1 MSAASHPEPAPGAGL
16 DVHAR
21 PPVDVAIAAELG
33 RALFG
38 ATGELKELGSHQ
50 DRNFLIRAAEGPRVL
65 KIANRS
71 WTRSALE
78 AQDAALALLQA
89 SAAPKAGEDAGG
101 VAFKAPESVPSLKG
115 PLIAEATI
123 GGETYLVR
131 MLTFVEG
138 SPLTDCV
145 YLSAAVVA
153 DLGRLAGSAAAALRG
168 FEHPGLERPAG
179 QWDLRASAEVIA
191 SLLPSI
197 PDEEKRGALARH
209 AAAASARVA
218 AVASALRVQA
228 VHGDVTDDNVVA
240 QLDEA
245 GRLRPD
251 GIIDWGDLARSW
263 LVAELAVTCA
273 CVLRHRPDDALA
285 VLPAITAFHAQVPL
299 SEAEV
304 AALWPLVVLRGVTLV
319 ASGEHQALLDP
330 DNPSV
335 TGPLA
340 SEWRIFHVASSLP
353 CDVAEAAIR
362 QALGMPPA
370 PKYAPQRA
378 ALAAAGPLLPS
389 VPAAAIAA
397 LDLSVTSPE
406 LHAGKFLE
414 GAAAETAL
422 LRQQAAFSG
431 AAATRWGEARLT
443 RSQVNSAAA
452 PATVALGVELAVVAD
467 TPVVAPWDVTV
478 LSAAAAE
485 GLLVLEC
492 PAGTLMLRGVDAAAS
507 VIVGASL
514 PNGSAIGTV
523 RAAATSAE
531 GAVAAA
537 AVVASL
543 GCLHVQLC
551 VEPSLRSGLPL
562 PPFAAPGAHASGWLA
577 VCPDPSPL
585 LRASLAAPTD
595 DAEGLL
601 RRRGRVFAKVQ
612 EHYYAQP
619 MRIERG
625 WRQHMVDSGCRAYV
639 DMVNN
644 VAAVGH
650 AHPRLAAAAHAQL
663 SLLNTNSRFHY
674 AAVAELCERLTATAP
689 EGLDTVLLVNSGSEA
704 VDLALRMAQV
714 VTGRQHIVSVMEAYH
729 GWTMLSGAVTTE
741 GMMLTSPAD
750 GADKRPDWIRLLSAP
765 NSFRGKFRGA
775 AAAEGYAREVRET
788 VADMVAAGTP
798 PAAFISEPLF
808 GNAGGIVLPPGYLA
822 ATYEAVRAAGGLCV
836 ADEVQAGYGRTG
848 RHWWSHEAH
857 GVVPDIITV
866 AKAMGNGYPLGAVI
880 TRKDIA
886 EAFQR
891 EKGRFFS
898 SAGGSPAACVV
909 GSTVL
914 DIFRDERL
922 QENARVVGDHIVAR
936 CTALAELYPIIG
948 AVHGSG
954 LYLGIELVRSRETLE
969 PATAECYAICDRLR
983 ELGCIVQPASERSN
997 VLKAKP
1003 PMCLSRE
1010 SADFFVDA
1018 LETTLRDGW

>member
-1 MSAASHPEPAPGAGL
+1 MSAASHPEPKTAGL

-33 RALFG
+33 RSLFG
-38 ATGELKELGSHQ
+38 ATGEVKELGSHQ

-89 SAAPKAGEDAGG
+89 SAAPKAGEDAGSI
-101 VAFKAPESVPSLKG
+101 AFKAPASAPSLKG

-123 GGETYLVR
+123 GGESYLVR

-145 YLSAAVVA
+145 YLSPAVVA

-191 SLLPSI
+191 SLLPSV
-197 PDEEKRGALARH
+197 PDAEKRGALARH
-209 AAAASARVA
+209 AAAATARVS
-218 AVASALRVQA
+218 AVASTLRLQA

-251 GIIDWGDLARSW
+251 GVIDWGDLARSW

-285 VLPAITAFHAQVPL
+285 VLPAIAEFHQQVPL
-299 SEAEV
+299 SEGEV
-304 AALWPLVVLRGVTLV
+304 AALWPLVVLRGITLV

-340 SEWRIFHVASSLP
+340 SEWRIFDVASSLP

-370 PKYAPQRA
+370 PKYASQRA
-378 ALAAAGPLLPS
+378 ALAAARPLLPS
-389 VPAAAIAA
+389 LPAAAIAA

-422 LRQQAAFSG
+422 LRQQAALSG

-452 PATVALGVELAVVAD
+452 PATVALGVELAVAAGAPVA
-467 TPVVAPWDVTV
+467 APWDVTV
-478 LSAAAAE
+478 LSADVAE
-485 GLLVLEC
+485 GLLVLDG
-492 PAGTLMLRGVDAAAS
+492 PAGALVLRGVDAAAGA
-507 VIVGASL
+507 IEGASL
-514 PNGSAIGTV
+514 PSGSALGTV
-523 RAAATSAE
+523 RAAKDATEAAVA
-531 GAVAAA
+531 AVAAA
-537 AVVASL
+537 SAPL
-543 GCLHVQLC
+543 GRLHVQLC
-551 VEPSLRSGLPL
+551 VEPSLCSGLSL
-562 PPFAAPGAHASGWLA
+562 PAFAVPGAHAAGWLA

-585 LRASLAAPTD
+585 LRASLAAPAD
-595 DAEGLL
+595 DVEDLL
-601 RRRGRVFAKVQ
+601 RRRGRVFARVQ

-674 AAVAELCERLTATAP
+674 AAVAELCERLVATAP

-714 VTGRQHIVSVMEAYH
+714 VTGRQSIVSVMEAYH

-741 GMMLTSPAD
+741 GMMLSSPTD
-750 GADKRPDWIRLLSAP
+750 GADKRPDWIRLVSAP

-775 AAAEGYAREVRET
+775 AAADGYAEEVRVT
-788 VADMVAAGTP
+788 VADMVAAGTH

-822 ATYEAVRAAGGLCV
+822 AVYKAVRAAGGLCV

-936 CTALAELYPIIG
+936 CTALAERYPIIG